1 MEVCQ
6 FRGRTY
12 GKVNGT
18 LFVFEE
24 TWDSFRPIKRVY
36 WNGKKF
42 ITDDTDFKTNLFDQN
57 YGFGSSEMKLFCKKI
72 TENTELGGLE
82 LNSTDF
88 WNWCETPTE
97 WFRDRPCVLSG
108 CESRDW
114 KKFIILSGSKPRTL
128 RRAHGSRVTRR
139 LVTKSL
145 KV

>member
-24 TWDSFRPIKRVY
+24 TWDSFRPIKLVY

-88 WNWCETPTE
+88 WNWCGTPTE